1 MLNQCLF
8 KNIEIASH
16 KMSNFLW
23 ICYNVNN
30 QLLCLRMPCIYSKH
44 SLCLRILRMVDTG
57 LILKW
62 RKKYLPRKNVCD
74 PKLSSIN
81 HNKTTFE
88 NTLGCFIAP
97 LMGLTFSIVV
107 FILELITVL
116 QKYLNFQ
123 NLHYKL

>member
-44 SLCLRILRMVDTG
+44 SLCLRI
-57 LILKW
+57 
-62 RKKYLPRKNVCD
+62 
-74 PKLSSIN
+74 
-81 HNKTTFE
+81 FE
-88 NTLGCFIAP
+88 NGGYWTDIKMEEKAP
-97 LMGLTFSIVV
+97 TEGKRV
-107 FILELITVL
+107 
-116 QKYLNFQ
+116 
-123 NLHYKL
+123 